1 MNMDGGQ
8 GDVSNKNTD
17 IKGFATEKMVA
28 VPNAN
33 GSDVWW
39 ICRDWTNH
47 FYSYKITCTGFQN
60 LNPIVSTVG
69 NNVNSNQNLL
79 VGDIKVSPD
88 GNYIAAC
95 YKYFNLLPGYF
106 EIYKFNKSTG
116 I

>member
-1 MNMDGGQ
+1 MPNGFGLKGDNCQINGLLIIPFLNDSSKYYLFTSQGLTFGTAQPDTLRYSYSVVDMNMDGGQ

-47 FYSYKITCTGFQN
+47 FYSYK
-60 LNPIVSTVG
+60 
-69 NNVNSNQNLL
+69 
-79 VGDIKVSPD
+79 
-88 GNYIAAC
+88 
-95 YKYFNLLPGYF
+95 
-106 EIYKFNKSTG
+106 
-116 I
+116 